1 MVNLLLTLFHQHY
14 RLLEA
19 KVKRLEGIIEI
30 LKKANCR
37 ISDPL
42 KERLDALEEL
52 GRLEEEENRE
62 FNQVAARNVDLIAGV
77 PNG

>member
-52 GRLEEEENRE
+52 TNIVFTCFVKL
-62 FNQVAARNVDLIAGV
+62 
-77 PNG
+77 